1 MNKKFQCKKGK
12 FSMTLKYLIT
22 IFAFFG
28 FGLLSSGGVFTVFV
42 TVGLVPRFA
51 DKTHTAHKIILYENS
66 IVAGAIG
73 GCILSVY
80 SEWFMHAFGE
90 TALRLVPQWAV
101 WSHWILGVF
110 GIFAG
115 MFVGCFAI
123 AIAEMLNTI
132 PVFTRRISLGK
143 GVGIVMLFLALGK
156 TAGSL
161 IYFYQR
167 LGQ

>member
-1 MNKKFQCKKGK
+1 M
-12 FSMTLKYLIT
+12 SIEYLIT

-51 DKTHTAHKIILYENS
+51 DKTHTAHKILLYENS
-66 IVAGAIG
+66 IVVGAIL
-73 GCILSVY
+73 GCLFSVY
-80 SEWFMHAFGE
+80 PEVVGKFVGQAGLANIPSWG
-90 TALRLVPQWAV
+90 L
-101 WSHWILGVF
+101 WSNLILWGF

-132 PVFTRRISLGK
+132 PIFTRRISLGK
-143 GVGIVMLFLALGK
+143 GVGIVMLCLALGK
-156 TAGSL
+156 TVGAL
-161 IYFYQR
+161 VYFYLR
-167 LGQ
+167 LGY

>member
-1 MNKKFQCKKGK
+1 M
-12 FSMTLKYLIT
+12 LIKYLIT

-51 DKTHTAHKIILYENS
+51 DKTHTAQKVILYENC
-66 IVAGAIG
+66 IVAGAIL
-73 GCILSVY
+73 GCLLSVY
-80 SEWFMHAFGE
+80 PDVVMQFGGSAALEQITEWELWGNLLL
-90 TALRLVPQWAV
+90 T
-101 WSHWILGVF
+101 IF

-132 PVFTRRISLGK
+132 PIFTRRISLGK
-143 GVGIVMLFLALGK
+143 GAGIVLLCLALGK
-156 TAGSL
+156 TIGSL
-161 IYFYQR
+161 VYFYLR
-167 LGQ
+167 LGYN

>member
-1 MNKKFQCKKGK
+1 MG
-12 FSMTLKYLIT
+12 MGITYLLT
-22 IFAFFG
+22 IFSYFG

-51 DKTHTAHKIILYENS
+51 DKTHTATKIILYENC
-66 IVAGAIG
+66 IVAGAVL

-80 SEWFMHAFGE
+80 GDFFTEKLGMA
-90 TALRLVPQWAV
+90 ALNLIPRWGLWGNG
-101 WSHWILGVF
+101 ILAVF

-132 PVFTRRISLGK
+132 PIFTRRIRLGK
-143 GVGIVMLFLALGK
+143 GVGIVMLCLALGK
-156 TAGSL
+156 TVGSL
-161 IYFYQR
+161 IYFYLR
-167 LGQ
+167 LGYN

>member
-1 MNKKFQCKKGK
+1 M
-12 FSMTLKYLIT
+12 SIEYLIT

-51 DKTHTAHKIILYENS
+51 DKTHTAQKILLYENS
-66 IVAGAIG
+66 IVVGAIL
-73 GCILSVY
+73 GCLFSVY
-80 SEWFMHAFGE
+80 PEVVGQFVGQAGLANIPSWG
-90 TALRLVPQWAV
+90 LWGNLIL
-101 WSHWILGVF
+101 WIF

-132 PVFTRRISLGK
+132 PIFTRRISLGK
-143 GVGIVMLFLALGK
+143 GVGIIMLCLALGK
-156 TAGSL
+156 TVGSL
-161 IYFYQR
+161 IYFYER

>member
-1 MNKKFQCKKGK
+1 M
-12 FSMTLKYLIT
+12 SLEYIIT

-51 DKTHTAHKIILYENS
+51 DKTHTAHKIMLYENS
-66 IVAGAIG
+66 IVAGAILGCLFSVYPELTKRFG
-73 GCILSVY
+73 GEAALSVIPNWELWG
-80 SEWFMHAFGE
+80 SLFLA
-90 TALRLVPQWAV
+90 
-101 WSHWILGVF
+101 VF

-132 PVFTRRISLGK
+132 PIFTRRIRMGK
-143 GVGIVMLFLALGK
+143 GAGIVMLCLALGK
-156 TAGSL
+156 TVGAL
-161 IYFYQR
+161 IYFYLR
-167 LGQ
+167 LGY

>member
-1 MNKKFQCKKGK
+1 MWI
-12 FSMTLKYLIT
+12 KYLLF

-51 DKTHTAHKIILYENS
+51 DKTHTARKIVLYENS
-66 IVAGAIG
+66 IVSGAIL
-73 GCILSVY
+73 GCLFSVY
-80 SEWFMHAFGE
+80 PEIVKEFGGKA
-90 TALRLVPQWAV
+90 ALSLIPNWGV
-101 WSHWILGVF
+101 WGSLLLSVF

-132 PVFTRRISLGK
+132 PIFTRRIRLGK
-143 GVGIVMLFLALGK
+143 GIGIVLLFLALGK
-156 TAGSL
+156 TVGSL
-161 IYFYQR
+161 IYFYLR
-167 LGQ
+167 LGY

>member
-1 MNKKFQCKKGK
+1 M
-12 FSMTLKYLIT
+12 SMEYWVTV
-22 IFAFFG
+22 FAFFG

-51 DKTHTAHKIILYENS
+51 DKTHTAHKILLYENS
-66 IVAGAIG
+66 IVAGAIC
-73 GCILSVY
+73 GCLFSVY
-80 SEWFMHAFGE
+80 PDFAEQFAGQA
-90 TALRLVPQWAV
+90 ALANIASWEV
-101 WSHWILGVF
+101 WGNLILWVF

-132 PVFTRRISLGK
+132 PIFTRRISLGR
-143 GVGIVMLFLALGK
+143 GVGIVMLCLALGK
-156 TAGSL
+156 TVGSL

-167 LGQ
+167 LGY

>member
-1 MNKKFQCKKGK
+1 MWW
-12 FSMTLKYLIT
+12 KYPVM

-51 DKTHTAHKIILYENS
+51 DKTHTAHKIVLYENS
-66 IVAGAIG
+66 IVAGAIL
-73 GCILSVY
+73 GCIFSVY
-80 SEWFMHAFGE
+80 PDMIKNFGGMA
-90 TALRLVPQWAV
+90 ALSAISQWEL
-101 WSHWILGVF
+101 WGNLILAVF

-132 PVFTRRISLGK
+132 PIFTRRISLGK
-143 GVGIVMLFLALGK
+143 GVGIVMLCLALGK
-156 TAGSL
+156 TVGSL
-161 IYFYQR
+161 IYFYLR
-167 LGQ
+167 LGY